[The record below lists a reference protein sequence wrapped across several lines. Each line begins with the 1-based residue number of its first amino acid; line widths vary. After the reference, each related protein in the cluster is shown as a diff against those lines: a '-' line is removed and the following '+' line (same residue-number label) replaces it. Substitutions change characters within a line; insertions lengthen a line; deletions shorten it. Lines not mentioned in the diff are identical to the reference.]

1 MEGKPYFGRKVSI
14 EKSCGCNQKIS
25 EDLGA
30 KRKLVQISCSF
41 SDESLRIEKDKVE
54 LSWKGNPSKRGFV

>member
-54 LSWKGNPSKRGFV
+54 LS